1 MDPHSG
7 GARYW
12 QKLASAPIEVRQPLI
27 LQPLLSDFECCRVE
41 GLSTA
46 ELAPLVYWED
56 GVSDEQRKTVLDT
69 VRSRPVHLRAPP
81 PCRGAESPVCVCVDV
96 RMCGCAGTAQL
107 TADSVPECAQAI
119 DPAADAFM
127 GTGLRS
133 CAETLEVV
141 AESLKKRDVS
151 TKEQG
156 DNCRW
161 EKEKEG
167 YFPVNTVLSA
177 ADLLYYT
184 LVL

>member
-1 MDPHSG
+1 MSSG
-7 GARYW
+7 
-12 QKLASAPIEVRQPLI
+12 LAGYIANWNHL
-27 LQPLLSDFECCRVE
+27 ECCRVE

-127 GTGLRS
+127 GTQAELSRATPPKALKGKLLPFQEKGLGWMVQQELGEYKGGIL
-133 CAETLEVV
+133 CAPTASAL
-141 AESLKKRDVS
+141 RD
-151 TKEQG
+151 
-156 DNCRW
+156 D
-161 EKEKEG
+161 
-167 YFPVNTVLSA
+167 
-177 ADLLYYT
+177 
-184 LVL
+184 